1 MNRKLALIFSLFVF
15 ILILPSVYADFDQ
28 AYVRLDS
35 LKTSSALSGTV
46 CAKPSSISIGTENKV
61 IVEFPSDFSISTTTS
76 NWTTS
81 TTNLPNGATAWP
93 SIGGSASSISSNSVT
108 FSSGD
113 LSQDILYCFNFSGS
127 SSTTSSSTGNDKTG
141 TITTKN
147 SSNTT
152 IDSIT
157 YAVSIVTSNTIN
169 VTASVNPKVSDL
181 QIDVASQDS
190 GTQFP
195 QNTTLTYTVTYGSY
209 LTNTFPITI
218 EAEWS
223 QGTISGNSTPSV
235 DILDY
240 VTASATNGINSTSP
254 VIDLVNRKIT
264 WEFSSFPASSTGNT
278 VTFKLKTNSSYT
290 GSSSVAFNVMAR
302 AIANTTTTPD
312 DTVSQSYLYTPAPT
326 PTPTATS
333 TPTPT
338 TAASST
344 TSTTSTPTPS
354 PTPISTLVINPA
366 FEAIELRTIL
376 ESSSTIFVSASQET
390 KMRLSFGKSLRNLDK
405 TISFS
410 DFVTGNIFEL
420 KDLES
425 NTDYYFKI
433 FATNSSGKI
442 ISSDIYTFKTAKGK
456 PAKIEE
462 NSIVV
467 TSKNN
472 IIYNTVITDT
482 IEDQALAKKEQFIV
496 IPLNTNYQLTF
507 SFKGRK
513 SVKRAKIILKKLV
526 SSSKRV
532 LGFNTFTNEVEAA
545 TDNVTLL
552 EIKPGVYTATVRS
565 HIEPGVYELI
575 VDFIDENGNLSQEN
589 LGLLKITNPFTV
601 SKKDNKEPVEGA
613 RIFLYIYNLSSK
625 VYIPLS
631 SSDLN
636 IKNPSFTNNQGVA
649 DFVLPKGKY
658 KAQITDIG
666 YKEKTV
672 SFAIEDSD
680 TTDYPI
686 VYLQRQNP
694 NLLRIIAY
702 YLRGFNEVFLV
713 NTAVYADSL
722 RFSIRFFD
730 LVSAVILSS
739 LVILT
744 LFAFSHRHSIDLKSF
759 VSYFFYL
766 LTHKQRNKK
775 YINGVVFDQH
785 KNPVTLA
792 NVYLTDIENEQ
803 IVQNTK
809 TNGKGEFFF
818 KKGEGKYQLMV
829 MKKGYQPTPQLP
841 YQEKEDVSFKI
852 TMEKRDIKS
861 TLSEAFFGIFS
872 SLFGMSFETLGLLSL
887 AFEILFIP
895 SFGLAKTLPFLSIS
909 IFNIFL
915 WTLHLRHHHR

>member
-1 MNRKLALIFSLFVF
+1 MNRKLALIFSLFIF
-15 ILILPSVYADFDQ
+15 ILNFPSFAHAGFDQ

-35 LKTSSALSGTV
+35 LKTSAAISGTV
-46 CAKPSSISIGTENKV
+46 CAKPSSASSGTENKV
-61 IVEFPSDFSISTTTS
+61 IIEFPSDFTISSTLS
-76 NWTTS
+76 NWSTS
-81 TTNLPNGATAWP
+81 TTNLPSGATAWP
-93 SIGGSASSISSNSVT
+93 SIGTSATGVSGNQVT

-113 LSQDILYCFNFSGS
+113 LSQDVLYCFNFAGS
-127 SSTTSSSTGNDKTG
+127 SSTTSSVTGNDKTG
-141 TITTKN
+141 TIITKN
-147 SSNTT
+147 SSNTA
-152 IDSIT
+152 IDSTT
-157 YAVSIVTSNTIN
+157 YGLSIVNNNDIS
-169 VTASVNPKVSDL
+169 VTAGVDPKVSDL
-181 QIDVASQDS
+181 QIDIASQDS

-195 QNTTLTYTVTYGSY
+195 QSTTLTYTITYGSY

-223 QGTISGNSTPSV
+223 RGTISGNSSPSV

-240 VTASATNGINSTSP
+240 VTGSATNGINSTAP
-254 VIDLVNRKIT
+254 VVDLVNRKIT
-264 WEFSSFPASSTGNT
+264 WEFTSFPASSTGNT

-290 GSSSVAFNVMAR
+290 GSSSVSFNAMSR

-312 DTVSQSYLYTPAPT
+312 DSVSQSYLYTVTST
-326 PTPTATS
+326 PTPTSTSTPTPTSAASATS

-338 TAASST
+338 P
-344 TSTTSTPTPS
+344 TPTPVVN
-354 PTPISTLVINPA
+354 PT
-366 FEAIELRTIL
+366 FDAIEFRTIL
-376 ESSSTIFVSASQET
+376 EKSANIFVSTSQNT
-390 KMRLSFGKSLRNLDK
+390 KIRLSFGKTAKNLDK
-405 TISFS
+405 TIFFS
-410 DFVTGNIFEL
+410 DLSLSKIFEL
-420 KDLES
+420 EDLEP
-425 NTDYYFKI
+425 NTDYYFKV

-442 ISSDIYTFKTAKGK
+442 ISSDIYTFKTAKGAA
-456 PAKIEE
+456 AKIEQ

-472 IIYNTVITDT
+472 IIYNALTTTSTDPS
-482 IEDQALAKKEQFIV
+482 DKERFIV

-507 SFKGRK
+507 SFKNRK
-513 SVKRAKIILKKLV
+513 SIKRAKIILKKIL

-545 TDNVTLL
+545 TNNVSLL

-575 VDFIDENGNLSQEN
+575 VNFIDENGNLSEESI
-589 LGLLKITNPFTV
+589 GILKVTNPFTV
-601 SKKDNKEPVEGA
+601 LKQNRQPVEGA
-613 RIFLYIYNLSSK
+613 RVFLYIYNLSSK

-636 IKNPSFTNNQGVA
+636 IKNPNFTDNQGLV

-658 KAQITDIG
+658 KAEITDIG
-666 YKEKTV
+666 YKQKTI

-680 TTDYPI
+680 QTDYPI
-686 VYLQRQNP
+686 VYLERQTP
-694 NLLRIIAY
+694 DILRIITY
-702 YLRGFNEVFLV
+702 YIRGFNEVFLV
-713 NTAVYADSL
+713 NTAAYADSL

-730 LVSAVILSS
+730 LVSGFILSS

-785 KNPVTLA
+785 KNPVVLA
-792 NVYLTDIENEQ
+792 NVYLTNTENEQ
-803 IVQNTK
+803 IVQSAK

-829 MKKGYQPTPQLP
+829 MKKGYQPTPQLA

-852 TMEKRDIKS
+852 TMEKKDIRS
-861 TLSEAFFGIFS
+861 TLLDNFKSILS

-887 AFEILFIP
+887 IFEILFIP
-895 SFGLAKTLPFLSIS
+895 SFGLVKTLPFLSIS

-915 WTLHLRHHHR
+915 WTLHLRHHHH